1 MQDMRDLYKAY
12 AAVHDTTI
20 KEELDN
26 SKDQITEM
34 NLSQLTGGDL
44 VEVCEEIVEGLFQYG
59 LDLDGAYG
67 VVGDILEAA
76 SDNIIG
82 DRKNKIVSIAEAFEK
97 VFETVTDKAERNCE
111 EAFLNYRK
119 TKPLTEKWNN
129 RVSHEVGNSKIH
141 AAIIHEDREG
151 VKAGLIEMISEKL
164 DKVGQEDA
172 DVDNDGDVDS
182 SDSYLKKRRAAIGK
196 AMGKKMKKEEY
207 VTELSKKTLGSYV
220 KKAAGDAASRSFDHG
235 ESEKRQY
242 EPDAD
247 DEKET
252 NKLANRQKGIG
263 RAVNKMMKKEETQV
277 AELYKGKHGQSEK
290 EYQDSRS
297 DGGKM
302 VSGDSKMSGSKYAQ
316 GRRTGSDAGPQS
328 AGGSKK
334 PESQGKMDS
343 GTRTDLEFRK
353 TALKKKEAEKKE
365 KNEGY
370 LFSDSEAERLNDLAE
385 TLGLGEA
392 LKGPDGKPLPIS
404 AKARNDA
411 AYAVKAAKFKRENP
425 GVTDYTAYKAGGG
438 DKGSPIN
445 LRTQTSDRARRQR
458 ELIQKSGQEK
468 INKSRAMQR
477 DNRTSQVG
485 PPAPKPDNRTTTQK
499 VDSLVDTFAKND
511 PSNKTTQAL
520 IKNRQN
526 RPTSSPTSSTSSTS
540 KPASVAKTST
550 PAPAPKRDRMANASK
565 SDRMAAFAK
574 ANPKLA
580 ARQAERDRT
589 RGTSAT
595 TNPLM
600 RDMKSRMP
608 APKPATPVAKPMGSK
623 AVGSTAKPMASK
635 PVASAA
641 KPMGNKPVATSNSS
655 AMSKPTPTPVAKPSM
670 NSSKLG
676 KALSG
681 VKKVGEELQWSQEE
695 IDRIN
700 SITETW
706 ED

>member
-26 SKDQITEM
+26 SKDQITKM
-34 NLSQLTGGDL
+34 NLSQMTEGDL

-263 RAVNKMMKKEETQV
+263 RAVGKMMKKEETQV
-277 AELYKGKHGQSEK
+277 DEIYKGKHGQSEK
-290 EYQDSRS
+290 QYQDSRS
-297 DGGKM
+297 DAGKM
-302 VSGDSKMSGSKYAQ
+302 ISGDSKGSGASYSSRSMR
-316 GRRTGSDAGPQS
+316 GTGPNP

-334 PESQGKMDS
+334 PEGQGRMTS
-343 GTRTDLEFRK
+343 GARTDLQFRK
-353 TALKKKEAEKKE
+353 AQMKKEEVV
-365 KNEGY
+365 NEPLPAVIPAVAAGAAK
-370 LFSDSEAERLNDLAE
+370 LGGMAMK
-385 TLGLGEA
+385 GLGA
-392 LKGPDGKPLPIS
+392 
-404 AKARNDA
+404 
-411 AYAVKAAKFKRENP
+411 AAKVAGK
-425 GVTDYTAYKAGGG
+425 GAKVVGKAGLEGAASG
-438 DKGSPIN
+438 AKQGAQERVKRMVAGNNNQQESVFSP
-445 LRTQTSDRARRQR
+445 
-458 ELIQKSGQEK
+458 
-468 INKSRAMQR
+468 
-477 DNRTSQVG
+477 
-485 PPAPKPDNRTTTQK
+485 
-499 VDSLVDTFAKND
+499 
-511 PSNKTTQAL
+511 
-520 IKNRQN
+520 
-526 RPTSSPTSSTSSTS
+526 
-540 KPASVAKTST
+540 
-550 PAPAPKRDRMANASK
+550 
-565 SDRMAAFAK
+565 
-574 ANPKLA
+574 
-580 ARQAERDRT
+580 
-589 RGTSAT
+589 
-595 TNPLM
+595 
-600 RDMKSRMP
+600 
-608 APKPATPVAKPMGSK
+608 
-623 AVGSTAKPMASK
+623 
-635 PVASAA
+635 
-641 KPMGNKPVATSNSS
+641 
-655 AMSKPTPTPVAKPSM
+655 
-670 NSSKLG
+670 
-676 KALSG
+676 
-681 VKKVGEELQWSQEE
+681 EELERIEE
-695 IDRIN
+695 IVK
-700 SITETW
+700 SW